1 MNQHN
6 RAARLCRLF
15 FSTLYISSFTFG
27 GGFVIVTLMKKKFVD
42 ELHWITE
49 EEMLDMTA
57 LAESAPGAIAVNTAI
72 LVGWQVEGLLG
83 MITAV
88 VGTILPPMVILS
100 IISYF
105 YNVFAANVYV
115 ALVLKGM
122 QAGVAAVILDVVCS
136 MGGKVIASHSAVS
149 LFLMVAAF
157 AANYIFGVNVVLI
170 ILAAALFGVV
180 RAALA
185 RKRTV

>member
-1 MNQHN
+1 M
-6 RAARLCRLF
+6 
-15 FSTLYISSFTFG
+15 G
-27 GGFVIVTLMKKKFVD
+27 GRMVPT
-42 ELHWITE
+42 
-49 EEMLDMTA
+49 
-57 LAESAPGAIAVNTAI
+57 
-72 LVGWQVEGLLG
+72 
-83 MITAV
+83 TAV
-88 VGTILPPMVILS
+88 IMPS
-100 IISYF
+100 ISYF

-180 RAALA
+180 RAALT